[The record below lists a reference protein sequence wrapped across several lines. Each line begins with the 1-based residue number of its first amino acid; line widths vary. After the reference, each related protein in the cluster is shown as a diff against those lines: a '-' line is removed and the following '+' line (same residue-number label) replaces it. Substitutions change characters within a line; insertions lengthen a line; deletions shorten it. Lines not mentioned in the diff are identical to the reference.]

1 MTVPVG
7 VSLGHDYSGAPA
19 TCTTPQ
25 ICARTG
31 CEAVLE
37 EALGHTE
44 VIDAAVAPTCTEPGL
59 AEGRHCCVC
68 DEVLVKQE
76 VVPKAAHAYRASVT
90 GPTCTKGG

>member
-44 VIDAAVAPTCTEPGL
+44 VIDAAV
-59 AEGRHCCVC
+59 GRADVHRTRP
-68 DEVLVKQE
+68 D
-76 VVPKAAHAYRASVT
+76 
-90 GPTCTKGG
+90 GGQALLRVR